1 MFIFSIEE
9 TEVRTFMD
17 KLFRC
22 DTFDKLEVKSL
33 VLETNVKFDILGN
46 INKDY
51 LEEGEER
58 CYVRWSE
65 LKHNIFDL
73 IKGGKKPKQL
83 KIVFIPDRNTISA
96 IHKNAAS
103 LSLNLSYENDVII
116 GTTGTSQ
123 KKFSLDKSLD
133 NTWENTIKKF
143 FKKNNIAIKEG

>member
-22 DTFDKLEVKSL
+22 DTFDKLEVKNL
-33 VLETNVKFDILGN
+33 LLETNVKFDITGN

-51 LEEGEER
+51 LEDGEER
-58 CYVRWSE
+58 TYVKWSE

-73 IKGGKKPKQL
+73 IKGGRKPKQL
-83 KIVFIPDRNTISA
+83 KIVFIPDRKTISA
-96 IHKNAAS
+96 IHENAAS
-103 LSLNLSYENDVII
+103 LSLNLSYENVVIL

-123 KKFSLDKSLD
+123 
-133 NTWENTIKKF
+133 
-143 FKKNNIAIKEG
+143 